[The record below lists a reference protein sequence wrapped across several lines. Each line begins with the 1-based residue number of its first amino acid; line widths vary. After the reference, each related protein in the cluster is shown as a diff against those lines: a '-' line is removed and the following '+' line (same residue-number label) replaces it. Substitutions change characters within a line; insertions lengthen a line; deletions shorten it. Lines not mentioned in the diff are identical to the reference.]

1 MGRVTDR
8 GEIDV
13 RARASP
19 AAVLLIHGSAQVWP
33 WIALAYSVVPWF
45 LWLGGG
51 GILLI
56 VLAARYEQRIANF
69 KSVSLCISARR

>member
-1 MGRVTDR
+1 MIG
-8 GEIDV
+8 
-13 RARASP
+13 
-19 AAVLLIHGSAQVWP
+19 AAVLLINGVAQLWP
-33 WIALAYSVVPWF
+33 WIALAYSVVPWFRGSVVPWF

-69 KSVSLCISARR
+69 KSVALRISALR